1 MKITGGTTPM
11 NYACEGDDFRVIQ
24 KLIDLGY
31 KVCDKEYRNKREVYN
46 YLIKNLNKE
55 YIESYKKSSE
65 FNRVC
70 QDKDLEGIERKL
82 RSGNF
87 REGEFNEWVVEC
99 GYNNEEVYEK
109 MYELFVKSGYKT
121 SYQIHCL
128 DK

>member
-1 MKITGGTTPM
+1 M
-11 NYACEGDDFRVIQ
+11 
-24 KLIDLGY
+24 
-31 KVCDKEYRNKREVYN
+31 YN

-70 QDKDLEGIERKL
+70 QDKDLEGIERML